1 MSACPQHTS
10 PESQSI
16 YKVAIVAPTC
26 FYYQIPL
33 FRMLAAHAR
42 IELTV
47 YFCSEGGLYEG
58 EVPEMYKTKSPWGV
72 EGELVEGYEF
82 KFLRNYSPIDSYRNR
97 LGLVNPSIW
106 NELRKNRPDVV
117 VFTFWMNP
125 TWWVGVL
132 ACLWF
137 RIPSFYMTDTNLQ
150 VERAK
155 GRWQALAKKILLGK
169 GLFRLSS
176 GFLCSGEANRQL
188 FRHWGV
194 PDKKLV
200 PFAYSWG
207 YQALLQGS
215 DELKLQKQQ
224 MKAQLGIP
232 DGAYV
237 ILFCGRLSKEKRPMD
252 LLEAYRRVSSPHK
265 ALIFVGDGELRPLLQ
280 DFVDSHSLDS
290 VSLFGFQDRREIPR
304 FYAISDVL
312 VLPSSRETWGM
323 VVNEA
328 MCFGLPVV
336 VSDQVG
342 AASDLVMHGKN
353 GFIFPAGDVE
363 ALANNIKQLMELS
376 EEERS
381 AMGTLSSDLIK
392 EWSERDLGE
401 CLVQYLDSI
410 GSPNRSRVG

>member
-1 MSACPQHTS
+1 
-10 PESQSI
+10 
-16 YKVAIVAPTC
+16 
-26 FYYQIPL
+26 
-33 FRMLAAHAR
+33 MLAAHPR
-42 IELTV
+42 IELKV
-47 YFCSEGGLYEG
+47 YFCSEGGLHEG
-58 EVPEMYKTKSPWGV
+58 EVPEMHDTESPWVV
-72 EGELVEGYEF
+72 EGELVKGYES
-82 KFLRNYSPIDSYRNR
+82 KFLRNYSPINSYRNR

-125 TWWVGVL
+125 TWWVAVL

-150 VERAK
+150 VELTK
-155 GRWQALAKKILLGK
+155 GKWQALAKEILLGK
-169 GLFRLSS
+169 GLLRLSS
-176 GFLCSGEANRQL
+176 GFLCSGKANMQL

-194 PDKKLV
+194 PDEKLV

-207 YQALLQGS
+207 YQALLQGA
-215 DELKLQKQQ
+215 DELKLQKKHI
-224 MKAQLGIP
+224 KAQLGIP

-237 ILFCGRLSKEKRPMD
+237 ILFCGRLSKEKRPLD
-252 LLEAYRRVSSPHK
+252 LLEAYRRVSSPQK
-265 ALIFVGDGELRPLLQ
+265 ALIFVGDGELRPLVQ

-290 VSLFGFQDRREIPR
+290 VYLFGFQNRREISR
-304 FYAISDVL
+304 YYAISDVL
-312 VLPSSRETWGM
+312 VLPSSRETWGI

-342 AASDLVMHGKN
+342 AASDLVMQGKN
-353 GFIFPAGDVE
+353 GFIFPVGDVE
-363 ALANNIKQLMELS
+363 ALANNIKQLMELP

-381 AMGTLSSDLIK
+381 AMGMRSLELIK

-410 GSPNRSRVG
+410 RSPNRSRGG

>member
-1 MSACPQHTS
+1 
-10 PESQSI
+10 
-16 YKVAIVAPTC
+16 
-26 FYYQIPL
+26 
-33 FRMLAAHAR
+33 
-42 IELTV
+42 
-47 YFCSEGGLYEG
+47 
-58 EVPEMYKTKSPWGV
+58 MYNTKSRWGD
-72 EGELVEGYEF
+72 EGELVKGYES
-82 KFLRNYSPIDSYRNR
+82 KFLRNYSPITSYQNR
-97 LGLVNPSIW
+97 LGLVNPTIW

-117 VFTFWMNP
+117 VLTFWMNP
-125 TWWVGVL
+125 TWWVAAL
-132 ACLWF
+132 ASLWF
-137 RIPSFYMTDTNLQ
+137 RIPTLYMTDTNLQ
-150 VERAK
+150 VELSK
-155 GRWQALAKKILLGK
+155 GRWQAFVKEILLGK
-169 GLFRLSS
+169 GMFRLSS
-176 GFLCSGEANRQL
+176 GFLCSGEANKQL

-194 PDKKLV
+194 PDEKLV

-207 YQALLQGS
+207 YQALLQGA
-215 DELKLQKQQ
+215 DELKLQKKQ

-232 DGAYV
+232 DEAFV

-290 VSLFGFQDRREIPR
+290 VSLFGFQNRREISKY
-304 FYAISDVL
+304 YAISDVL

-342 AASDLVMHGKN
+342 AASDLVMDGKN
-353 GFIFPAGDVE
+353 GFIFPFGNVE

-381 AMGTLSSDLIK
+381 AMGMRSSELIK

-410 GSPNRSRVG
+410 RSPDRGRGG